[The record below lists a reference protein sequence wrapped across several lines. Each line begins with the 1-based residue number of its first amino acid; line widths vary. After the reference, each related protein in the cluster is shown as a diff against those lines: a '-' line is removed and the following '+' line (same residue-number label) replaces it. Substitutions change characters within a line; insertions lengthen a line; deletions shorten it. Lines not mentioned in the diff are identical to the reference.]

1 MKTGTSGPSFMGES
15 AAVSAFSGAS
25 TPASACTRSLFR
37 LFVFLIVRT
46 VLPLWGKPDR
56 QSQEISV
63 PQAGQRAPVFQP
75 SHLPHRGQRT
85 HAASRANPPN
95 SSVIPGTVSQIQP
108 VSVPRR
114 ASTTPASRTIM
125 AVRRRF
131 RRVIY
136 RTPLYS
142 IFSSFAISLRLM
154 VRILLTP
161 CSCMVTP

>member
-1 MKTGTSGPSFMGES
+1 MKTGTSGLSFMGKS

-85 HAASRANPPN
+85 HAASRANPPTAA
-95 SSVIPGTVSQIQP
+95 SSLERSARSSRYRSPEEPAQRLPAGS
-108 VSVPRR
+108 SWRSAA
-114 ASTTPASRTIM
+114 ASGES
-125 AVRRRF
+125 
-131 RRVIY
+131 Y